1 MAAVLQ
7 FKASDKQAVSKKLIT
22 LLKKHYK
29 GSAPKQSLPVLE
41 TMLFG
46 ACLENT
52 SYEDAEK
59 SYAKLTSLFHDLN
72 EVRVSSISEVAVAFE
87 ESSDPEIRAH
97 YVRSSLQ
104 FVFEKNYAFDFD
116 VLRKKTFDQANK
128 QLAKIKQLS
137 PFIRAYTLQCTLGS
151 HIVPVDDYTY
161 HAAIWL
167 GFIPPTTTIAK
178 ANEELKS
185 TVRKADVALLC
196 HLLRC
201 LTNDPKVRP
210 AFAPDRFEAPEE
222 GFDLL
227 TAADRLAELIAKGA
241 PRKRAKKAAK
251 KKTVKKKVD
260 KATKKS
266 KASKPAK
273 KKSKTVTKKKTVKK
287 KTPAKSAKKKV
298 AKKKPSTKK
307 TVKKVAKKAAKTKT
321 ASKKAPT
328 KKATKKKTAKK
339 KTKKK

>member
-7 FKASDKQAVSKKLIT
+7 FKASDKQAVSKKLIA

-29 GSAPKQSLPVLE
+29 KSAPKQSLPVLE

-52 SYEDAEK
+52 SYDDAEN
-59 SYAKLTSLFHDLN
+59 SYAKLFSLFHDLN
-72 EVRVSSISEVAVAFE
+72 EVRVSSISEISVAFV
-87 ESSDPEIRAH
+87 ESSEPEIRAH
-97 YVRSSLQ
+97 YVRSALQ

-151 HIVPVDDYTY
+151 HIVPVDDYMF

-167 GFIPPTTTIAK
+167 GFIPPNTTIAK

-185 TVRKADVALLC
+185 TVRKADVVQFC

-210 AFAPDRFEAPEE
+210 AFAPGQFEAPEE

-227 TAADRLAELIAKGA
+227 TAADRLAELIVKGA
-241 PRKRAKKAAK
+241 PKKRAKKATK
-251 KKTVKKKVD
+251 KKAVKKKAA
-260 KATKKS
+260 KSTKNSKAGKPATKK
-266 KASKPAK
+266 AKPAA
-273 KKSKTVTKKKTVKK
+273 KTKTVKK
-287 KTPAKSAKKKV
+287 KTPAKSVKKKAVKKKV
-298 AKKKPSTKK
+298 GVKK
-307 TVKKVAKKAAKTKT
+307 TVKKVAKKAAKKKT
-321 ASKKAPT
+321 ASKKTPT
-328 KKATKKKTAKK
+328 KKAAKK
-339 KTKKK
+339 KAKKK